1 MPTRLS
7 LPFQQFLSVWYNLAN
22 YVHVSGSGH
31 NANHSVMSDSAYP
44 RTVANQAP
52 LSMGFSRQE
61 SWSGLPFSASGDLT
75 NLGIGRASVASP
87 ALQVDFFYH
96 WVIGDIYTH
105 CCTANLYKCYILHD
119 WNPNPLSN
127 NSPNL
132 PLHSP
137 LQLWLYFMFPWI
149 WLI

>member
-22 YVHVSGSGH
+22 YVHISGSGH

-61 SWSGLPFSASGDLT
+61 SRSGLPFSASGDLT

-87 ALQVDFFYH
+87 ALQVDFLSVSH
-96 WVIGDIYTH
+96 WAYIYIHIAVQQICRNVTS
-105 CCTANLYKCYILHD
+105 CMTEA
-119 WNPNPLSN
+119 LS
-127 NSPNL
+127 
-132 PLHSP
+132 H
-137 LQLWLYFMFPWI
+137 
-149 WLI
+149 

>member
-61 SWSGLPFSASGDLT
+61 SRSGLPFSASGDLT

-87 ALQVDFFYH
+87 ALQLDFFTTESS
-96 WVIGDIYTH
+96 GIYIHIAVQQIFINVTS
-105 CCTANLYKCYILHD
+105 CMTET
-119 WNPNPLSN
+119 LS
-127 NSPNL
+127 
-132 PLHSP
+132 H
-137 LQLWLYFMFPWI
+137 
-149 WLI
+149 

>member
-7 LPFQQFLSVWYNLAN
+7 LPFQQFLSVWHTVSNHL
-22 YVHVSGSGH
+22 HVSGSGH

-75 NLGIGRASVASP
+75 NLGIGHTSVASP
-87 ALQVDFFYH
+87 ALQVDFLPLSHRGY
-96 WVIGDIYTH
+96 IYTL
-105 CCTANLYKCYILHD
+105 LYSKSL
-119 WNPNPLSN
+119 
-127 NSPNL
+127 
-132 PLHSP
+132 
-137 LQLWLYFMFPWI
+137 
-149 WLI
+149 